1 MHGQIV
7 SNSSFVDV
15 VKMLV
20 FPTNVEVF
28 EHSGHCVM
36 HDTAIHCFYSI
47 CAEISS
53 NNSTR

>member
-7 SNSSFVDV
+7 SNSGFVDV